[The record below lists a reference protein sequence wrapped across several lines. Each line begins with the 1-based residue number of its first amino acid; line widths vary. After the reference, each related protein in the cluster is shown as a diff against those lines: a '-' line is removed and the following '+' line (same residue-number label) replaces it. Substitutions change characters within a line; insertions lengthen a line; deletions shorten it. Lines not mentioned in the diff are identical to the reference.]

1 MPGARGRQTP
11 GDTLMGAWL
20 LSCALVL
27 SLVVASIDGRLG
39 ERALQKASV
48 GDSAQRAAQM
58 VTLVNA
64 INDHLYHTP
73 QTQGPVSLAVLGLT
87 FTPDPRIEHVLQ
99 DGRLWV
105 FTPEVPGLVT
115 ALRQQ
120 TRHSALICTVT
131 NGRLLTL
138 AGEDMNQTLPAGV
151 AEGDVVI
158 LN

>member
-1 MPGARGRQTP
+1 
-11 GDTLMGAWL
+11 MGAWL

-27 SLVVASIDGRLG
+27 SLVVASIDGNLG

-48 GDSAQRAAQM
+48 GDSAQMAVQM

-64 INDHLYHTP
+64 LNDHLYHVL
-73 QTQGPVSLAVLGLT
+73 QTQGQVSLAVLGLT
-87 FTPDPRIEHVLQ
+87 FTPDPRIDHVLQ

-131 NGRLLTL
+131 KGRLLTL

-151 AEGDVVI
+151 ADGDVVI

>member
-1 MPGARGRQTP
+1 
-11 GDTLMGAWL
+11 MGAWL

-39 ERALQKASV
+39 ERVRQKASV

-99 DGRLWV
+99 DGRLSV
-105 FTPEVPGLVT
+105 LPRGVGAGDGLAPT
-115 ALRQQ
+115 YPAFRPDLYRDEWPP
-120 TRHSALICTVT
+120 AD
-131 NGRLLTL
+131 
-138 AGEDMNQTLPAGV
+138 AGG
-151 AEGDVVI
+151 
-158 LN
+158 

>member
-1 MPGARGRQTP
+1 
-11 GDTLMGAWL
+11 MGAWL

-39 ERALQKASV
+39 ERARQKASV
-48 GDSAQRAAQM
+48 GDSAQVASQM
-58 VTLVNA
+58 VILVNA
-64 INDHLYHTP
+64 INDHLYHIP
-73 QTQGPVSLAVLGLT
+73 QRQGQVSLAVLGLT
-87 FTPDPRIEHVLQ
+87 FTPDPRINHVLQ

-105 FTPEVPGLVT
+105 FTPETPELVT
-115 ALRQQ
+115 ALGRQ

-151 AEGDVVI
+151 ADGDVVI